1 MLDNKPV
8 QRSYK
13 KLSNQTTT
21 LYQPWIAETRRDAN
35 VVKFAPHSCD
45 TSMSSSILTNLNVGF
60 IACLLELKVASQ
72 PEPPSGD
79 PLLLVEPN
87 RLNPSKPS
95 ILE

>member
-1 MLDNKPV
+1 
-8 QRSYK
+8 
-13 KLSNQTTT
+13 
-21 LYQPWIAETRRDAN
+21 
-35 VVKFAPHSCD
+35 
-45 TSMSSSILTNLNVGF
+45 MSSSILTNLNVGF

-87 RLNPSKPS
+87 GLNLSKPF